1 MEVAFLREEDTHTT
15 IDKKQEGESEIGN
28 LNIADDVI
36 NTIANI
42 AASEVKGVSTLSSGI
57 AGGIVEMFGKR
68 PSKGIKIETKE
79 GEVKIDLSLVVHYGV
94 RIPSVAWEVQENV
107 KKSIEAMTG
116 LKVTQVNIHVQ
127 GINFEN
133 EGSEGQ
139 KILEDEK
146 TNK

>member
-1 MEVAFLREEDTHTT
+1 MEKKD
-15 IDKKQEGESEIGN
+15 IDKDQIEELKVDN

-42 AASEVKGVSTLSSGI
+42 AASEIEGVSTLSSGI
-57 AGGIVEMFGKR
+57 TGGIVEMFGKK
-68 PSKGIKIETKE
+68 PSKGIKVETKE
-79 GEVKIDLSLVVHYGV
+79 GEVKIDLSIIVHYGV

-107 KKSIEAMTG
+107 KKSVEAMTG

-127 GINFEN
+127 GIKFEN
-133 EGSEGQ
+133 ESSEGQ

-146 TNK
+146 TNN